1 VIIRFVAATMLAAE
15 IVIHADL
22 APDHLREIPYI
33 GAGFVI
39 ACVLL
44 TLALIGV
51 LADRKAGWLLG
62 ALVCVG
68 MGALFVLS
76 RTTGL
81 PGFHEGW
88 SSDGGL
94 GLAALPP
101 EAVFIACAI
110 AVIRTRQAQATTPTR
125 APAMPGM
132 RT

>member
-1 VIIRFVAATMLAAE
+1 VIIRLVAATMLAAE

-33 GAGFVI
+33 GVGFVL

-44 TLALIGV
+44 MLAVVGV
-51 LADRKAGWLLG
+51 LADRAAGWLLG
-62 ALVCVG
+62 ALVCAG
-68 MGALFVLS
+68 MATLFVLS

-81 PGFHEGW
+81 PGFHEAW

-94 GLAALPP
+94 GLAALPL

-110 AVIRTRQAQATTPTR
+110 TATHTRPTLATTARFPGHS
-125 APAMPGM
+125 PA
-132 RT
+132 